1 MNLLERISYGKA
13 SINCVCILM
22 KPDFL
27 SFQFVQ
33 PILPPNQATKHLC
46 YFYSSAH
53 IRSLQICFRSSQFS
67 TNQNRIDHGTLDPKL
82 VKLSDIFL
90 ESFLLVHFVISPL
103 PRGCY
108 SICLV
113 GHTN

>member
-1 MNLLERISYGKA
+1 MSLNECFGYGKA

-33 PILPPNQATKHLC
+33 PILLPNLATKHLC
-46 YFYSSAH
+46 YFCSSVH
-53 IRSLQICFRSSQFS
+53 IRSLQICFRSFQFS

-90 ESFLLVHFVISPL
+90 EWFQLVHFVILSL
-103 PRGCY
+103 PRG
-108 SICLV
+108 
-113 GHTN
+113 